1 MKRPESKLTWM
12 AAAIMGIVLTA
23 GATLGTMEYL
33 RIQERIHSQE
43 VLNVMLDRIYFD
55 ERVGLVLKQI
65 RQGETG
71 AAAHALDMALCG
83 DIIRL
88 DSELASRDQLSRRLV
103 RDGFAQLA
111 RLRPKVAVPT
121 DSDQL
126 AAQKILAVAVKTA
139 SAR

>member
-126 AAQKILAVAVKTA
+126 AAQKILAVAVETA